1 MSVRAYYEERYNTG
15 SELQISEGDSMVF
28 PPHLH
33 NDLELFL
40 VRDGSYQI
48 TVGDT
53 CREVGENTL
62 AVIFPNTIHA
72 YQCKVPGSGYI
83 IAVCSPALLGD
94 ALSRLTRFR
103 PACPF
108 LQGQDLHRDILYA
121 MQGLCEQSRT
131 EPDREIYRALVRLI
145 LARCFSRMELL
156 PLQEPHTVDLTGNLV
171 RYLSCNFQKP
181 LSLDT
186 VARELGVSKYHL
198 SHIFSS
204 RLHTSF
210 SEYVNFL
217 RLNLARELL
226 LTTDQSILELGLA
239 CGFSSQRTFNRV
251 FQIHMGMSPRQYR
264 ELKSVAS
271 HNPLTIP

>member
-1 MSVRAYYEERYNTG
+1 
-15 SELQISEGDSMVF
+15 
-28 PPHLH
+28 
-33 NDLELFL
+33 
-40 VRDGSYQI
+40 
-48 TVGDT
+48 
-53 CREVGENTL
+53 
-62 AVIFPNTIHA
+62 
-72 YQCKVPGSGYI
+72 
-83 IAVCSPALLGD
+83 
-94 ALSRLTRFR
+94 
-103 PACPF
+103 
-108 LQGQDLHRDILYA
+108 
-121 MQGLCEQSRT
+121 
-131 EPDREIYRALVRLI
+131 
-145 LARCFSRMELL
+145 
-156 PLQEPHTVDLTGNLV
+156 V

-226 LTTDQSILELGLA
+226 LTTDQSILELGLT

-271 HNPLTIP
+271 HSPLTIP

>member
-1 MSVRAYYEERYNTG
+1 
-15 SELQISEGDSMVF
+15 MVF

-40 VRDGSYQI
+40 VRSGSYRI

-72 YQCKVPGSGYI
+72 YQCEVPESRYI
-83 IAVCSPALLGD
+83 IVICSPTLLGD
-94 ALSRLTRFR
+94 ELSRLTRFR
-103 PACPF
+103 PVDPF
-108 LQGQDLHRDILYA
+108 LQGQNLHHDIIYA
-121 MQGLCEQSRT
+121 MEGVYTQSHT
-131 EPDREIYRALVRLI
+131 EPNREIYRALVRLI
-145 LARCFSRMELL
+145 LARCFSCMELV
-156 PLQEPHTVDLTGNLV
+156 PLKEPHTVDLTGSLV
-171 RYLSCNFQKP
+171 RYLSQNFQKP
-181 LSLDT
+181 LSLDS

-217 RLNLARELL
+217 RLNLAKELL
-226 LTTDQSILELGLA
+226 LTTDESILELGMI
-239 CGFSSQRTFNRV
+239 CGFTSQRTFNRI
-251 FQIHMGMSPRQYR
+251 FQIYMGMSPRNYR
-264 ELKSVAS
+264 ERYSK
-271 HNPLTIP
+271 

>member
-1 MSVRAYYEERYNTG
+1 MSVRAYYEERHNIG
-15 SELQISEGDSMVF
+15 AELQVSEGESMVF

-40 VRDGSYQI
+40 VQSGSYRI
-48 TVGDT
+48 TVGDI

-72 YQCKVPGSGYI
+72 YQCEVPGSRYI
-83 IAVCSPALLGD
+83 IVICSPALLGD
-94 ALSRLTRFR
+94 EISRLTRFR
-103 PACPF
+103 PLCPF
-108 LQGQDLHRDILYA
+108 LQGENFHHDIAYA
-121 MQGLCEQSRT
+121 MQGVCAQSHI
-131 EPDREIYRALVRLI
+131 EPNREIYRALVRLI
-145 LARCFSRMELL
+145 LARCFSRMELIAL
-156 PLQEPHTVDLTGNLV
+156 KEPYTMDLTGNLV
-171 RYLSCNFQKP
+171 RYLSQNFQKP

-186 VARELGVSKYHL
+186 VARDLGVSKYHL

-217 RLNLARELL
+217 RLNLAKELL
-226 LTTDQSILELGLA
+226 LTTDQSILELGLT

-251 FQIHMGMSPRQYR
+251 FQTYMGISPRKYR
-264 ELKSVAS
+264 DRYAK
-271 HNPLTIP
+271 